1 MFAIGSGVAFVTMS
15 VSVALTVLVPA
26 VAKGF
31 LRRRQAIPYI
41 AGANVTT
48 LADTLLTAVLLGNAD
63 AVRVVLAEL
72 IGVGGITILL
82 LAFLYGPL
90 QRWLIGV
97 TTPSCAPACASA
109 RSSWRSSR
117 SR

>member
-26 VAKGF
+26 VAKGY
-31 LRRRQAIPYI
+31 LRRRQAIAYI

-72 IGVGGITILL
+72 LGVAAITLLL

-90 QRWLIGV
+90 QRSLIAIID
-97 TTPSCAPACASA
+97 TILAPACAWA
-109 RSSWRSSR
+109 PSSWRSSR